1 MEKDKKNN
9 NEEKKQS
16 TQLPALFYL
25 SLGVILYFSG
35 KMKNDGTI
43 TVESGI
49 GILLLAIG
57 AVKVVL
63 YFIKKKKTPK
73 VEEVKEP
80 VIENKN
86 NKNNKKGKKKN
97 K

>member
-9 NEEKKQS
+9 NEEKKQH

-35 KMKNDGTI
+35 KMKNDGVI

-49 GILLLAIG
+49 GILLLVIG

-63 YFIKKKKTPK
+63 YFVRKKKAPK
-73 VEEVKEP
+73 GEEVKET
-80 VIENKN
+80 VIENKS
-86 NKNNKKGKKKN
+86 KKKAKKN
-97 K
+97 KK